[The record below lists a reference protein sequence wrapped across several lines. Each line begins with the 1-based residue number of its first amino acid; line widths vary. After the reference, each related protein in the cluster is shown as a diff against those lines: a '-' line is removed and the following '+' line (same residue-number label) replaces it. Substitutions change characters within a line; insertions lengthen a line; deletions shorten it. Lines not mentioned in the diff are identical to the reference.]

1 MEQTNI
7 HEGTPQELAPYL
19 AQYPDRRFRLI
30 EVGEDEAKVSTPS
43 VFALDDKALAALSLL
58 DSWIAEGKAADE
70 TAKLEAVEEVE
81 EFKRNMNAN
90 RAATDERLIYP

>member
-1 MEQTNI
+1 MEQSDI
-7 HEGTPQELAPYL
+7 REGTPQELAPYL

-30 EVGEDEAKVSTPS
+30 EVDKTEQETQGQSAPV
-43 VFALDDKALAALSLL
+43 LDDKARAALALL

-70 TAKLEAVEEVE
+70 MTRREAAAEVE

-90 RAATDERLIYP
+90 RAATGERLLYP